1 MITRRKFIKATAITG
16 VASVLPLYY
25 LRSGYAAY
33 SIKDFVSPLNIPP
46 ELHGRL
52 EKGKRIF
59 DLDLQHGSTEF
70 FKGLKTPTIGVNSSF
85 LGSTIRAN
93 RGEKVVL
100 NVNNQLNEFSTL
112 HWHGVHLPAKMDGG
126 PHQVVEKGQTWSPEF
141 KINQAASMQW
151 YHSHAYHRTGVQ
163 VYHGL
168 AGLFY
173 IDDKDSQDF
182 ELPDKYGV
190 NDIPLVIQDRDFRQ
204 DGSFRYITS
213 MHDQMAGIQGREI
226 LVNGVVRPK
235 LEVKRKQVR
244 FRILN
249 GSNARI
255 LNLEFSDQR
264 EFIQIG
270 SDGGLL
276 EQAVR
281 LRKIRLAPAER
292 AEILVSFNDNEDLM
306 LRHTPLPQRAPMRG
320 MMGMMSRMMGGDDRP
335 FNVMRFVSKKP
346 EGDIIKVPAK
356 MATLPTWISE
366 QPVKTRHFELDVQM
380 GMMGG
385 AARGGNGFTINN
397 AFYDP
402 SRIDEVVR
410 LGAVEVWEFKNN
422 SPLPHPMHIHDIQFR
437 ILTRNGKPPAL
448 NERGL
453 KDTVLVFPDET
464 VRVITKFENYAD
476 DSAPY
481 MYHCHNLEHEDKGMM
496 GQFLVKA

>member
-1 MITRRKFIKATAITG
+1 MITRRRFIKAAALTG
-16 VASVLPLYY
+16 IAGALPFYY
-25 LRSGYAAY
+25 LRSSYAAY
-33 SIKDFVSPLNIPP
+33 SAEDFTSPLNIPP

-52 EKGKRIF
+52 EQGKRVF
-59 DLDLQHGSTEF
+59 DLNLQHGTTQF
-70 FKGLKTPTIGVNSSF
+70 FQGLNTATIGINSAF
-85 LGSTIRAN
+85 LGSTIRTN
-93 RGEKVVL
+93 KGEKVVL
-100 NVNNQLNEFSTL
+100 NVKNQLNENSTL

-126 PHQVVEKGQTWSPEF
+126 PHQVVEKGQTWRPEF
-141 KINQAASMQW
+141 EINQPASMQW

-173 IDDKDSQDF
+173 IDDPASQQKA
-182 ELPDKYGV
+182 LPDDYAV
-190 NDIPLVIQDRDFRQ
+190 NDIPLVIQDRNFNQ
-204 DGSFRYITS
+204 DGSFRYIGS
-213 MHDQMAGIQGREI
+213 MHEQMAGIQGSEI

-235 LEVKRKQVR
+235 LNVTHKQTR

-255 LNLEFSDQR
+255 YNLEFSDQR
-264 EFIQIG
+264 AFIQIA

-276 EQAVR
+276 EQPVR
-281 LRKIRLAPAER
+281 LQAIRLAPGER
-292 AEILVSFNDNEDLM
+292 AEIVVNFGNDQDVL
-306 LRHTPLPQRAPMRG
+306 LRHSPLPSQAPMQG

-346 EGDIIKVPAK
+346 EGDIRKLPAQL
-356 MATLPTWISE
+356 AVLPDWISAS
-366 QPVKTRHFELDVQM
+366 PDKVRRFDLDVRM
-380 GMMGG
+380 GMMG
-385 AARGGNGFTINN
+385 RSSGGNGFTINN
-397 AFYDP
+397 ASYDP
-402 SRIDEVVR
+402 ERIDEIVR
-410 LGAVEVWEFKNN
+410 LNDVEVWEFKNN
-422 SPLPHPMHIHDIQFR
+422 SPLAHPMHIHDIQFH

-453 KDTVLVFPDET
+453 KDTVLVNPNET

>member
-1 MITRRKFIKATAITG
+1 MVTRRRFLKAAAFTG
-16 VASVLPLYY
+16 IASTLPFTY
-25 LRSGYAAY
+25 LRSSYAAL
-33 SIKDFVSPLNIPP
+33 SGSDFITPLNIPP

-59 DLDLQHGSTEF
+59 DLNLQHGTTQF
-70 FKGLKTPTIGVNSSF
+70 FQGLNTSTIGINSSF
-85 LGSTIRAN
+85 LGSTIRTK
-93 RGEKVVL
+93 RGETVVL
-100 NVNNQLNEFSTL
+100 NVTNQLNESSTL

-141 KINQAASMQW
+141 KINQPASMQW
-151 YHSHAYHRTGVQ
+151 YHSHAYRRTGIQ

-173 IDDKDSQDF
+173 IDDPDS
-182 ELPDKYGV
+182 EENTLPDEYGI

-204 DGSFRYITS
+204 DGSFRYVTS

-226 LVNGVVRPK
+226 LVNGVVRAK
-235 LEVKRKQVR
+235 LDVARKQMR

-255 LNLEFSDQR
+255 YNLEFSDQR
-264 EFIQIG
+264 TFIQIA

-276 EQAVR
+276 EHAVR
-281 LRKIRLAPAER
+281 LKQLRLSPGER
-292 AEILVSFNDNEDLM
+292 AEILVNFTDLQDVV
-306 LRHTPLPQRAPMRG
+306 LRHAPLPVQPLQGR
-320 MMGMMSRMMGGDDRP
+320 MGMMSRMMGGDDSP
-335 FNVMRFVSKKP
+335 FNIMRFVSAKP
-346 EGDIIKVPAK
+346 EGEILSLPKQLTSLPDWI
-356 MATLPTWISE
+356 MA
-366 QPVKTRHFELDVQM
+366 QPDKIRRFELDVKM
-380 GMMGG
+380 GMMGT
-385 AARGGNGFTINN
+385 ARGGNGFTINN

-410 LGAVEVWEFKNN
+410 LNDVEIWEFKNN
-422 SPLPHPMHIHDIQFR
+422 SPLAHPMHIHDIQFR
-437 ILTRNGKPPAL
+437 ILSRNGKAPAL

-453 KDTVLVFPDET
+453 KDTVLVNPEET

-476 DSAPY
+476 ESAPY

-496 GQFLVKA
+496 GQFLVKS